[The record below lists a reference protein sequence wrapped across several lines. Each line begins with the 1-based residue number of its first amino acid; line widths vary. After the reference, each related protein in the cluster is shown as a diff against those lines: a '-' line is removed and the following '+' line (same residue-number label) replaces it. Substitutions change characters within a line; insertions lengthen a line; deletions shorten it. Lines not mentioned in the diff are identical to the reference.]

1 MKTKSYIKSMIYNAF
16 KDCINNNLEPFK
28 MKKFFIQELE
38 GEEEVL
44 FDEIIEDYKERGLI
58 SINEHSDL
66 ILENNNRLNE
76 LLN

>member
-1 MKTKSYIKSMIYNAF
+1 MKTKSDIKSMIHKAF
-16 KDCINNNLEPFK
+16 KDCIDKNLKPFK

-44 FDEIIEDYKERGLI
+44 FDEIIEDYKEKGLI
-58 SINEHSDL
+58 SINKHSDL
-66 ILENNNRLNE
+66 ILEDNNRLNE

>member
-1 MKTKSYIKSMIYNAF
+1 MKTKSDIKSMIHDAF
-16 KDCINNNLEPFK
+16 KDCIDNNSKPFK
-28 MKKFFIQELE
+28 MKKFFIQNLE

-44 FDEIIEDYKERGLI
+44 FDEIIENYKERGLI

-66 ILENNNRLNE
+66 ILEDNNRLNE

>member
-1 MKTKSYIKSMIYNAF
+1 MIYNAF
-16 KDCINNNLEPFK
+16 KDCIDNNLKPIK
-28 MKKFFIQELE
+28 MKKFFIQKLE
-38 GEEEVL
+38 GEDEVL

-66 ILENNNRLNE
+66 ILEDNNRLNE